1 MKPGSLF
8 TLPLLLT
15 VSLALLPTLSPAA
28 ERLEPPEAKAQPAQ
42 LARGIQ
48 FADDSLTVKVTDMP
62 LTELLQE
69 IASQSGL
76 TLVLPGSLQDRISV
90 EFHQLPLKEGLR
102 RILRHQ
108 NFALEYAEQAPEQGQ
123 STAPRPTKLWILS
136 RGDAGHPGQPTAGE
150 HPRAP
155 SSRRDE
161 VEDSPVL
168 EEALLSDDAG
178 EREEAVKALGASG
191 GPEAVGPLSLALAD
205 EDEDVREAAIA
216 ALADLGGEA
225 AAEALAAAL
234 EDQDRRL
241 RNRAVEALQDIGGEA
256 AAEALGT
263 ALEDQD
269 RRLRNRAVEAL
280 QDIGGEA
287 AAEALGTALHDEDGR
302 VRQAAVEALE
312 EIGGEAAAQT
322 LAIALRDQDASLREA
337 AVEALGEI
345 GGQSAMLL
353 VRQALADP
361 DESVRDTAADTL
373 EQLRRQIR

>member
-62 LTELLQE
+62 LTKLLQE
-69 IASQSGL
+69 IARQSGL

-136 RGDAGHPGQPTAGE
+136 RGDAGHPGQPSAGE

-263 ALEDQD
+263 AL
-269 RRLRNRAVEAL
+269 
-280 QDIGGEA
+280 
-287 AAEALGTALHDEDGR
+287 HDEDGR